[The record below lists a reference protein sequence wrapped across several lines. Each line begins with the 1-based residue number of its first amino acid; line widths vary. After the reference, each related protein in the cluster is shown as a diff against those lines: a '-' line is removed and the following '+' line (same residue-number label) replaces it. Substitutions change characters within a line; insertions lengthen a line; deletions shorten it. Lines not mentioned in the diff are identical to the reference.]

1 MTEKLVNP
9 DQALAPH
16 HSAQPT
22 HRPLRRQNTLFD
34 NLITECNAAL
44 SVLSRS
50 AQASRPNPAGKKTDA
65 DGTLDAQQTRHV
77 AGLMRVNHVGEVC
90 AQALYRGQAL
100 LSEQESLRQLL
111 RDAAIE
117 EVDHLVWCD
126 ERLKEL
132 NHRPSIFNPFWY
144 VASFGLGVIASKAG
158 APYNLGFM
166 AETERQVEQH
176 LDSHLQQL
184 PAEDNRSRPILEQM
198 LKDEAGHRMS
208 AEANGAVALPAPIRF
223 AMRCMSK
230 VMTGTAYHI

>member
-1 MTEKLVNP
+1 MTEKLVNTE
-9 DQALAPH
+9 QALVAH
-16 HSAQPT
+16 HSA
-22 HRPLRRQNTLFD
+22 RPAHKPLIRQNTLFD
-34 NLITECNAAL
+34 NMMGELNAAL

-50 AQASRPNPAGKKTDA
+50 AQASRPNPAGKKTDQ
-65 DGTLDAQQTRHV
+65 DGSLDAQQTRHV

-111 RDAAIE
+111 REAAVE

-132 NHRPSIFNPFWY
+132 NSRPSIFNPFWY

-184 PAEDNRSRPILEQM
+184 PVEDNRSRPILEQM

-208 AEANGAVALPAPIRF
+208 AEANGAVALPGPIRF

-230 VMTGTAYHI
+230 VMTGTAYYI

>member
-1 MTEKLVNP
+1 MTEKLVTTE
-9 DQALAPH
+9 QTLVAH
-16 HSAQPT
+16 HSAQPA
-22 HRPLRRQNTLFD
+22 HRPLIRQNTFLD
-34 NLITECNAAL
+34 NVMAECNAAL

-50 AQASRPNPAGKKTDA
+50 AQASRPNPAGKKHDNEA
-65 DGTLDAQQTRHV
+65 ALDAQQAKHV

-111 RDAAIE
+111 REAAVE

-132 NHRPSIFNPFWY
+132 NSRPSIFNPFWY
-144 VASFGLGVIASKAG
+144 VASFALGVVASKAG

-176 LDSHLQQL
+176 LASHLQQL
-184 PAEDNRSRPILEQM
+184 PAEDTRSKPILEQM
-198 LKDEAGHRMS
+198 LSDEAGHRMS
-208 AEANGAVALPAPIRF
+208 AEQNGAVALPRPMRF

-230 VMTGTAYHI
+230 VMTTTAYRI

>member
-1 MTEKLVNP
+1 MTEKLVNT

-22 HRPLRRQNTLFD
+22 HTPLRRQNTFFD
-34 NLITECNAAL
+34 SLITECNAAL

-50 AQASRPNPAGKKTDA
+50 AQASRPNPAGKKTDS

-111 RDAAIE
+111 REAAVE

-132 NHRPSIFNPFWY
+132 NNSPSIFNPFWY

-208 AEANGAVALPAPIRF
+208 AEANGAVALPGPIRF

-230 VMTGTAYHI
+230 VMTGTAYYV